1 MKRLFLIF
9 ILFNF
14 HTLLAQSLSIAVL
27 SSPDVSNYSS
37 AELDSLTN
45 YINYKSNADLIILI
59 GNLIDDY
66 QSVTKI
72 KTFSDKINKDLLF
85 LPSAR
90 NLSKINSILTM
101 PEIFNDRFDLKL
113 DKFFLLGTSPLIP
126 FKNYRHISG
135 EFFNWLSETLDTIS
149 LSEEIYLFLPEPVN
163 NLADNWKEMLKI
175 ISSKNLKLIVC
186 GNSSRTELNN
196 IYGYPVLNLENFKS
210 VKSNKWE
217 LPEIQITKDSII
229 IQYGKLLEVIDKT
242 IELTKEKIEIDT
254 NSLPDSTIV
263 FKAYL
268 ENDLYSRPIYY
279 NNKLFIADASGI
291 LTCRDTNGDI
301 LWDYDLNG
309 DIHGSITMAD
319 RTINAVTFQG
329 DLQSVSLTGEQ
340 FQSIGFNEYITTSL
354 LPIDYEGNK
363 ELMIPKVTK
372 SKKALVFG
380 TNEGKVYCYDLETLQ
395 EYWVN
400 DISDDAI
407 NDNLIIHDNKIFY
420 TSDDGFLYCI
430 DARTGLFIWR
440 WKYKK
445 GIELSNSELIIT
457 SNSIFAVADDGQL
470 FCIDYLLGKLNW
482 YRDKYKLRKE
492 LSLSSDGK
500 YLFSFNDEKIL
511 VFAVNTGN
519 IIKEIKLDQKI
530 NFHAFPPLYL
540 NDNMYI
546 LAVDGIIYV
555 WDGNK
560 KIKRI
565 FSSGNAPIL
574 SMSVLNDSNILIST
588 TDGLIFNLNLN
599 KLVNWNEKF

>member
-1 MKRLFLIF
+1 MRRLFLII
-9 ILFNF
+9 ILFNLN
-14 HTLLAQSLSIAVL
+14 TLLAQRLSIAVL
-27 SSPDVSNYSS
+27 SSPDFSNYSS

-45 YINYKSNADLIILI
+45 YINYKSKIDLIILI
-59 GNLIDDY
+59 GNLIEDY
-66 QSVTKI
+66 QSATKI
-72 KTFSDKINKDLLF
+72 KTFSDKINKELLF

-113 DKFFLLGTSPLIP
+113 GNFFLLGASPSIP

-135 EFFNWLSETLDTIS
+135 EFFYWLNETLDTVS
-149 LSEEIYLFLPEPVN
+149 LSEEIYLFLPEPVS

-175 ISSKNLKLIVC
+175 IASKNLKLIVC

-229 IQYGKLLEVIDKT
+229 IQYGNLLEVIDKT
-242 IELTKEKIEIDT
+242 IELTKEKIESDT

-263 FKAYL
+263 FNADL

-309 DIHGSITMAD
+309 DVYGSITMAD
-319 RTINAVTFQG
+319 RMINAVTFQG
-329 DLQSVSLTGEQ
+329 DLQSISLSGEQ

-354 LPIDYEGNK
+354 LPIDYKGDK

-372 SKKALVFG
+372 SKQALVFG

-400 DISDDAI
+400 DKSSDAI
-407 NDNLIIHDNKIFY
+407 NDNFIIHDNKIFY

-430 DARTGLFIWR
+430 DARNGLFIWR

-445 GIELSNSELIIT
+445 GIGLSNSELIIT

-470 FCIDYLLGKLNW
+470 FCIDYLLGKMNW
-482 YRDKYKLRKE
+482 YRDKYELRKE
-492 LSLSSDGK
+492 ISLSSNGK
-500 YLFSFNDEKIL
+500 YLFSFDDEKLL
-511 VFAVNTGN
+511 VFDVNNGN
-519 IIKEIKLDQKI
+519 TIKEIKLDPKI

-546 LAVDGIIYV
+546 LAVDGVVYV
-555 WDGNK
+555 WNGNK
-560 KIKRI
+560 EIKRI
-565 FSSGNAPIL
+565 FTLGNSPIL
-574 SMSVLNDSNILIST
+574 SMSLLNDSNLLIST
-588 TDGLIFNLNLN
+588 TDGQIYNLYLN
-599 KLVNWNEKF
+599 KLVN